1 MPPRDSEV
9 NDRTRAVLEHAT
21 TLWPAHWG
29 SGYPNVERRV
39 AAKGGVTNGH
49 DSATDPGTP
58 PPTLP
63 IPHRTPTC

>member
-1 MPPRDSEV
+1 MISFSSVIQTNSDK
-9 NDRTRAVLEHAT
+9 AA
-21 TLWPAHWG
+21 LWPAHWG

-39 AAKGGVTNGH
+39 AARGGVTNGH

-63 IPHRTPTC
+63 TLHRTPTC